1 MIKSSPCIVDSVKG
15 RTTWLGTGFVVVLLL
30 LTALQFGPTVRATNS
45 TVSVGI
51 RDFSF
56 NPNTIT
62 VVIGVNNTVV
72 WTNNGTLDHTVTANG
87 GSFLSGDLAPG
98 LSFTNTFTT
107 PGTFPYHCSIHPVM
121 KGTVIVLGSGST
133 TSTTSTSA
141 STTATTSTSTAG
153 TPPKLPK
160 VVTAYVPVV
169 LHNLQSTATG
179 SKYAQMLI
187 VNSSKYLP
195 FEAPGLG
202 NVMFFTQTGAT
213 IPSWL
218 ESGNSN
224 TASSTTYWL
233 KIGKSIPANG
243 NLVVYMGFAS
253 LSANLFNGR
262 TIGEAPQLSQ
272 VYGAFDSGKSVF
284 SFYDNFKAQTSNSAW
299 VASLASGGSFNRN
312 NALAVTF
319 GASPGYLASGKKFGS
334 GTAFDAL
341 VTSFGDGNNLGYLL
355 TTSVLHN
362 AGNGKPN
369 WAGAFVRSSCNRVF
383 PDQLNVTGE
392 ANACGA
398 TDGYFFNGTT
408 GVSGVYSVGITSSRT
423 STESI
428 NYSQGNTTQPLGT
441 HYPKFPT
448 SVGFTGQGGSL
459 SAQWA
464 RVRVAPPNGVMP
476 PPSFGSVHVI
486 ITIAKGASLSSSNPS
501 FVPQTVT
508 VTVGSIVT
516 WTNRDTVSHTVSSN
530 SFVFD
535 SGTLAPKA
543 SFTFTF
549 LAPGTYK
556 YHCNFHSFMTGTI
569 VVVSG

>member
-1 MIKSSPCIVDSVKG
+1 MNG
-15 RTTWLGTGFVVVLLL
+15 RTAWLGTGFVLALLF
-30 LTALQFGPTVRATNS
+30 LTAFQFGPTVRATTS
-45 TVSVGI
+45 TVSVAI

-56 NPNTIT
+56 SPNTIT

-72 WTNNGTLDHTVTANG
+72 WTNNGPSDHTVTANG

-98 LSFTNTFTT
+98 SNFTNTFTT
-107 PGTFPYHCSIHPVM
+107 PGTFAYHCSIHPIM

-133 TSTTSTSA
+133 TTTSTTTSSSS
-141 STTATTSTSTAG
+141 STTIALS
-153 TPPKLPK
+153 PPKLPK
-160 VVTAYVPVV
+160 VVVAYVPVV
-169 LHNLQSTATG
+169 LHNSQSTATG
-179 SKYAQMLI
+179 SKYAQMLV

-213 IPSWL
+213 MPSWL

-233 KIGKSIPANG
+233 KTGKSISANG

-253 LSANLFNGR
+253 LAANLFNGR
-262 TIGEAPQLSQ
+262 SIGEAPQLSP
-272 VYGAFDSGKSVF
+272 VYGAYDDGRSVF
-284 SFYDNFKAQTSNSAW
+284 SLYDSFKAQTSNSAW
-299 VASLASGGSFNRN
+299 VANLTAGGSFNRN
-312 NALAVTF
+312 NLLTVTF
-319 GASPGYLASGKKFGS
+319 GASPGYFASGKKFSS

-341 VTSFGDGNNLGYLL
+341 VTSFGDGDNLGYLL
-355 TTSVLHN
+355 TAPSLHN
-362 AGNGKPN
+362 AGTGKPN

-383 PDQLNVTGE
+383 PDQLSSTGE

-408 GVSGVYSVGITSSRT
+408 GVAGVYSVGITSLTT
-423 STESI
+423 STGSI
-428 NYSQGNTTQPLGT
+428 DYSQGNTTQPIGT
-441 HYPKFPT
+441 HLPKFPT
-448 SVGFTGQGGSL
+448 KVGFTSQGGSL
-459 SAQWA
+459 SVQWA

-476 PPSFGSVHVI
+476 STSFGPVHVI
-486 ITIAKGASLSSSNPS
+486 ITIAKGAGKSSGNPS

-516 WTNRDTVSHTVSSN
+516 WTNKDAVSHTVSSD
-530 SFVFD
+530 SLAFD

-549 LAPGTYK
+549 SAPGTYQ
-556 YHCNFHSFMTGTI
+556 YHCNIHVWMKGTI